1 MLTTLTIGILSS
13 IVAEII
19 TKINKALTNTVLHGK
34 GAFLL
39 AMVIALVGAGFKVV
53 YSGVSITDWHTLGTT
68 FVQVWTIAQG
78 FFVLVVETLGLD
90 VKDQTQG

>member
-1 MLTTLTIGILSS
+1 MLTTLTIGVLAS

-19 TKINKALTNTVLHGK
+19 TKINKALTNTVLKGK

-39 AMVIALVGAGFKVV
+39 AMVVALIGAGFKVV
-53 YSGVSITDWHTLGTT
+53 SSGVPLTDWHTLGTT
-68 FVQVWTIAQG
+68 FAQVWTVAQG

-90 VKDQTQG
+90 VQE